1 MIISPLGLFG
11 ITERFGRLLCFF
23 LPYEKF
29 GVFSPLFV
37 DSFNELLHA
46 GGAFLLHFFSD
57 MAVHIQGKG
66 CCGMARMLLHSFD
79 IVTGQAGD
87 NSIEVPLRY
96 NYDKP
101 EKPRI
106 SRVFGYQA
114 RFFILFQPEKSSREV
129 VIS

>member
-1 MIISPLGLFG
+1 M
-11 ITERFGRLLCFF
+11 FF

-29 GVFSPLFV
+29 GVVSPLFV

-87 NSIEVPLRY
+87 NSIEVAEVMEPGFIQSDFLDNLFKSLLLCTHPNGWILLYLIPL
-96 NYDKP
+96 
-101 EKPRI
+101 
-106 SRVFGYQA
+106 
-114 RFFILFQPEKSSREV
+114 FFDDFLHPMCFCAILFLFG
-129 VIS
+129 